1 MRAFSLDKNRGGT
14 GGAKKRVL
22 ILASSNLALQLLGF
36 VYRMMLSRLAGSE
49 ALGLQS
55 LVMQIYSITVSLCI
69 SGLNVAVMTAAA
81 RLDGSSTKVRTLTRS
96 ALLLFALLFAC
107 AALPIFAFR
116 TGIAEALIGDR
127 EAKTAIVLVLTCIFL
142 TGIEN
147 VLKSVH
153 LGSGLVKRPAVSE
166 LIEQSIRYLLVFL
179 LLKTVSNGTDHG
191 VAALIMLGMLGSEVF
206 SVSFLAV
213 SFRKSFPIKARTRCE
228 CAGVGDLR
236 ETLGELVKILV
247 PAALTSVAGTV
258 FASAS
263 SLMLPSRL
271 MLAGYTRA
279 QALSAIGVL
288 GTVAVPLVFLPMA
301 FAGAVSTVA
310 LPSISSAYS
319 RGDSASVRKIAKKS
333 IFAGALAFLVFDL
346 PLLPFFGRLAHL
358 LFGSVPTGLCF
369 LLLSLKAGVIYMQV
383 SVSAVLNGMMK
394 QKSVLYLAIFG
405 EVSQLLLI
413 HSLAALPQLHIYGY
427 LISMAAGEGAR
438 LLLSLTVLHR
448 FLKND
453 SRYKLLP
460 PKKRDKTPQRSLI
473 Q

>member
-1 MRAFSLDKNRGGT
+1 MRAFSFNRMLNNGAN
-14 GGAKKRVL
+14 GAKKRVL
-22 ILASSNLALQLLGF
+22 ILASSNLLLQLLGF

-55 LVMQIYSITVSLCI
+55 LVMQIYSITVSVCI
-69 SGLNVAVMTAAA
+69 SGLNVAVMTLAA
-81 RLDGSSTKVRTLTRS
+81 RLGGDGVKLRALTRS
-96 ALLLFALLFAC
+96 ALLLFAFLFAC

-116 TGIAEALIGDR
+116 AGIAEGLIGDK
-127 EAKTAIVLVLTCIFL
+127 EAQTAIVLVLLCIML

-147 VLKSVH
+147 ILKSVH
-153 LGSGLVKRPAVSE
+153 LGSGLVKRPAISE

-191 VAALIMLGMLGSEVF
+191 VAALIMLGMLASEFF
-206 SVSFLAV
+206 SVSFLGI
-213 SFRKSFPIKARTRCE
+213 SFKKSFPTSEKCE
-228 CAGVGDLR
+228 TKNKNRIGG
-236 ETLGELVKILV
+236 TGEKTVKELIKILV
-247 PAALTSVAGTV
+247 PAGLTSVAGTV
-258 FASAS
+258 FASAA
-263 SLMLPSRL
+263 SLMLPGRL

-279 QALSAIGVL
+279 QALSAIGIL

-310 LPSISSAYS
+310 LPSVSAAYS
-319 RGDSASVRKIAKKS
+319 RGDIGGVRAIVKKS
-333 IFAGALAFLVFDL
+333 ILASILAFLLFNV
-346 PLLPFFGRLAHL
+346 PLLPFFGRLAGA
-358 LFGSVPTGLCF
+358 LFGSVPTELCF
-369 LLLSLKAGVIYMQV
+369 LLLSLKAGVLYMQV
-383 SVSAVLNGMMK
+383 SVSAVLNGIMK

-438 LLLSLTVLHR
+438 LALSLTVLHR

-453 SRYKLLP
+453 SRHKLLP
-460 PKKRDKTPQRSLI
+460 QKTG
-473 Q
+473 

>member
-1 MRAFSLDKNRGGT
+1 M
-14 GGAKKRVL
+14 

-55 LVMQIYSITVSLCI
+55 LVMQIYSITVSVCI
-69 SGLNVAVMTAAA
+69 SGLNVAVMTLAA
-81 RLDGSSTKVRTLTRS
+81 RFGGDGGKLRALTRS
-96 ALLLFALLFAC
+96 ALLLFALLFAF

-116 TGIAEALIGDR
+116 AGIAESLIGDA
-127 EAKTAIVLVLTCIFL
+127 EAQTAIVLVLLCILL

-166 LIEQSIRYLLVFL
+166 LIEQSIRYICVFL

-191 VAALIMLGMLGSEVF
+191 VAALIMLGMLASEFF
-206 SVSFLAV
+206 SVSFLGI
-213 SFRKSFPIKARTRCE
+213 SFKKSFPINRKSA
-228 CAGVGDLR
+228 VQR
-236 ETLGELVKILV
+236 EKKDGAQGSKTVTELIKILV
-247 PAALTSVAGTV
+247 PAGLTSVAGTV
-258 FASAS
+258 FASAA
-263 SLMLPSRL
+263 SLMLPGRL

-310 LPSISSAYS
+310 LPSVSSAYS
-319 RGDSASVRKIAKKS
+319 RGDIALVRAIAKRS
-333 IFAGALAFLVFDL
+333 IGASALAFLFFNV
-346 PLLPFFGRLAHL
+346 PLLPLFGRLAGA

-369 LLLSLKAGVIYMQV
+369 LLLSLKAGVIYMQI
-383 SVSAVLNGMMK
+383 SASAVLNGMMK
-394 QKSVLYLAIFG
+394 QKSVLLLAIFG

-453 SRYKLLP
+453 SRHKLLP
-460 PKKRDKTPQRSLI
+460 QKTG
-473 Q
+473 

>member
-1 MRAFSLDKNRGGT
+1 MRAFSFNKIFNNGAS
-14 GGAKKRVL
+14 GAKKRVL
-22 ILASSNLALQLLGF
+22 ILASSNLLLQILGF

-55 LVMQIYSITVSLCI
+55 LVMQIYSITVSVCI
-69 SGLNVAVMTAAA
+69 SGLNVAVMTVAA
-81 RLDGSSTKVRTLTRS
+81 RLEGDSAKVRMLTRS

-127 EAKTAIVLVLTCIFL
+127 EAQTAIVLVLMCIFL

-191 VAALIMLGMLGSEVF
+191 VAELIMLGMLGSEFF
-206 SVSFLAV
+206 SVSFLSV
-213 SFRKSFPIKARTRCE
+213 SFRKSFPIRAELRRGCAAR
-228 CAGVGDLR
+228 R
-236 ETLGELVKILV
+236 EMRGTLSELVRILV
-247 PAALTSVAGTV
+247 PAGLTSVAGTV

-271 MLAGYTRA
+271 MAAGYTRA
-279 QALSAIGVL
+279 QALSAIGIL

-310 LPSISSAYS
+310 LPSVSAAYS
-319 RGDSASVRKIAKKS
+319 RGDIGGVRAIVKKS
-333 IFAGALAFLVFDL
+333 ILASILAFLLFNV

-394 QKSVLYLAIFG
+394 QKSVLFLAIFG

-453 SRYKLLP
+453 SRCKLLP
-460 PKKRDKTPQRSLI
+460 SKKG
-473 Q
+473 